1 MEAVG
6 AWEGCER
13 SHWGLFDRIAKTVRD
28 VDEQGQAV
36 AYKSLAYNCAGKAVE
51 FRQPLEGSGTRL
63 MHGDFARKIS
73 PSEEALATFILKRR
87 LEDMGVSE
95 SRDRPRLFHA
105 RRVLVVGA
113 GLGFAGLVAGA
124 CTSAREVLLTD
135 GDPEVVRVL
144 ETSLQLNKGSFE
156 ESLVA
161 VQQVLWDRME
171 QWPPRHSFDL
181 VIGADV
187 VYLEDGD
194 LHWALLEMML
204 RVLRPGGQ
212 FLLFASRRNGSLE
225 KFLST
230 AKSVFGTVEVSTE
243 YDADVEQAIGRSSK
257 CFPVFAKL
265 SVPAED
271 AEDTE
276 AVQELRRQFAERHAA
291 EQLKEPGIEKGF
303 LFWIRKAE
311 AERSER
317 RRAKAQAAH
326 RARSQSLL
334 ARRER
339 RRQAQEEE
347 AALPPPVPEPPEA
360 PAPRQPLRPAAE
372 IEGRSDWGL
381 FDRQC
386 VDHADFKEFTYDC
399 DGHKL
404 RLRRTP
410 ASPRISAAAEA
421 LTCWALR
428 HPRCFRRRR
437 VLEVGAGQG
446 LPGLVVA
453 ASMEAKHVELSDG
466 DPAAVEALADALKL
480 NEDSLQADSTAA
492 SRLSFGEVPPGKKFD
507 ARAASRGFTVWG
519 TEGLGLLL

>member
-1 MEAVG
+1 MPKPPCPPGKDERHLAQNQG
-6 AWEGCER
+6 ER

-28 VDEQGQAV
+28 VDEHGQVV
-36 AYKSLAYNCAGKAVE
+36 AYKSLAYNCGGKAVE
-51 FRQPLEGSGTRL
+51 FRQPLEGSGTKL

-73 PSEEALATFILKRR
+73 PSEEALATFILKR
-87 LEDMGVSE
+87 
-95 SRDRPRLFHA
+95 PRVFHA

-144 ETSLQLNKGSFE
+144 ETSLQLNHGAFD
-156 ESLVA
+156 ESRVA

-187 VYLEDGD
+187 VYLED
-194 LHWALLEMML
+194 LHWALLEMLL

-225 KFLST
+225 KFLATS
-230 AKSVFGTVEVSTE
+230 KSVFSTVEVSTD
-243 YDADVEQAIGRSSK
+243 YDPDVDQAIGRSSK

-265 SVPAED
+265 SVPAEE
-271 AEDTE
+271 AEDTQ
-276 AVQELRRQFAERHAA
+276 AVLELRRQFAERHAA
-291 EQLKEPGIEKGF
+291 EL
-303 LFWIRKAE
+303 RKAE
-311 AERSER
+311 RAER
-317 RRAKAQAAH
+317 RRVKAKAAH

-339 RRQAQEEE
+339 RLQAQEEE
-347 AALPPPVPEPPEA
+347 AALPLAPPEPSEPS
-360 PAPRQPLRPAAE
+360 APRKPLRPTAE

-381 FDRQC
+381 FEREC
-386 VDHADFKEFTYDC
+386 VNHADFKEFTYNC
-399 DGHKL
+399 EGHKV
-404 RLRRTP
+404 RLHRTP
-410 ASPRISAAAEA
+410 SSPRISASAESLA
-421 LTCWALR
+421 CWVLR

-446 LPGLVVA
+446 LPGLLVA
-453 ASMEAKHVELSDG
+453 ASAEAKHVEFSDG
-466 DPAAVEALADALKL
+466 DPLALEALADAVKL
-480 NEDSLQADSTAA
+480 NESSFVADSTSV
-492 SRLSFGEVPPGKKFD
+492 SRLSFGDVLAGRKFD
-507 ARAASRGFTVWG
+507 WIIASDILETKAVRA
-519 TEGLGLLL
+519 